1 MINVGITGQP
11 GFIGTHLY
19 NTLGLYPDE
28 FKRIHFEDSFFQDDT
43 SLRGFV
49 KNCDTIVHL
58 AAVNRHDSQEVLY
71 QTNIELVNKIIR
83 ACDKSRSKP
92 HIIFSSSIQEQLDN
106 FYGKSKK
113 EGRIIFEKW
122 AKQNNA
128 SFTALLIPNVYGP
141 FGRPYYN
148 SVVATFCQQLTHNE
162 EPFILN
168 DNEINLIYVGELVDE
183 IIKNIKTGTNR
194 SDPKTRHIIVSHTSK
209 IKVSELLNLL
219 RNFKHNYFE
228 RGEIPSM
235 QNSFHRN
242 LFNTLLCYVDC
253 SEFFPF
259 KLNMKSD
266 QRGSF
271 VELIKLNSGGQIS
284 FSTTKP
290 GIIRGNHFH
299 TRKAERFAVIKG
311 KAKINIRRVGTNNIH
326 SFLLDG
332 KQPAFVDMP
341 VWHTH
346 NIINTGNEE
355 LFTIFWINEHFN
367 PKDTDTYNEFV

>member
-28 FKRIHFEDSFFQDDT
+28 FKRIHFEDDFFQDAA
-43 SLRGFV
+43 SLERFV
-49 KNCDTIVHL
+49 KDCDTVVHL

-71 QTNIELVNKIIR
+71 QTNIELVNKIIS
-83 ACDKSRSKP
+83 ACEKTKSKP

-106 FYGKSKK
+106 YYGKSKK
-113 EGRIIFEKW
+113 EGRKIFKRW

-128 SFTALLIPNVYGP
+128 NFTALLIPNVYGP
-141 FGRPYYN
+141 FSRPYYN

-162 EPFILN
+162 EPLILN
-168 DNEINLIYVGELVDE
+168 DNEINLIYVGELVE
-183 IIKNIKTGTNR
+183 EIFKIIKTDSSK

-242 LFNTLLCYVDC
+242 LFNTFLCYVDY

-259 KLNMKSD
+259 KLTMNID

-311 KAKINIRRVGTNNIH
+311 KAIINIRRIGTNDMF
-326 SFLLDG
+326 SFRLDG
-332 KQPAFVDMP
+332 NQPAFVDMP
-341 VWHTH
+341 VWHSH
-346 NIINTGNEE
+346 NIINTGIEE
-355 LFTIFWINEHFN
+355 LITIFWVNEHFN
-367 PKDTDTYNEFV
+367 PGDSDTYHEIV